1 MPLQSGSLQT
11 TATDYF
17 PPGPNPVL
25 WGQVMGM
32 DVLDP
37 TEGDEKT
44 SLLEVGDEFDVL
56 LTWQLQG
63 AATTTTGGYW
73 IVSLY
78 SDHMDGAGAMVGL
91 LGTSLPI
98 PLNLIP
104 GPATYQYRFKVVP
117 PVPQVGLYK
126 LTATIS
132 HSTTGSAALLTE
144 MFGYAEATPITIR
157 QTVVETADS

>member
-1 MPLQSGSLQT
+1 
-11 TATDYF
+11 
-17 PPGPNPVL
+17 
-25 WGQVMGM
+25 M

-37 TEGDEKT
+37 TEASEKT

-56 LTWQLQG
+56 LTWELQG
-63 AATTTTGGYW
+63 AATTTTGGFW

-78 SDHMDGAGAMVGL
+78 SDDMDGLPTSTMRGL
-91 LGTSLPI
+91 LGTSPPI
-98 PLNLIP
+98 PLRLIS
-104 GPATYQYRFKVVP
+104 GPVAYSYRFRVLP
-117 PVPQVGLYK
+117 PVPKVGLYK

-132 HSTTGSAALLTE
+132 HSTTGNPALLTE